1 MLEPGIRFHKE
12 IQTNESHSALS
23 YGSGLV
29 DAFSTPAMIALME
42 NTAVESIQ
50 HLLPEGQTT
59 VGIEINVKH
68 LKATRIGEKVTGES
82 FLKEVRNNKLVFEVH
97 AWDEKGMIGIGTH
110 TRYIV
115 DVKRFL
121 EKLF

>member
-1 MLEPGIRFHKE
+1 MLESGIRHHKE
-12 IQTNESHSALS
+12 IMTNESHSARS

-29 DAFSTPAMIALME
+29 DVFSTPAMIALME

-50 HLLPEGQTT
+50 HLLPEGKTT

-82 FLKEVRNNKLVFEVH
+82 FLKEINNNRMVFEVH
-97 AWDEKGMIGIGTH
+97 AWDETGMIGIGTH
-110 TRYIV
+110 TRFIV
-115 DVKRFL
+115 DTARFM
-121 EKLF
+121 EKLK

>member
-1 MLEPGIRFHKE
+1 MLKPGIRHSKVMV
-12 IQTNESHSALS
+12 TTSHHSALS

-68 LKATRIGEKVTGES
+68 LKATKIGEKVTGES

-115 DVKRFL
+115 DTARFM
-121 EKLF
+121 EKLQ

>member
-1 MLEPGIRFHKE
+1 
-12 IQTNESHSALS
+12 
-23 YGSGLV
+23 
-29 DAFSTPAMIALME
+29 MIALME

-68 LKATRIGEKVTGES
+68 LKVTTVGEKVTGES
-82 FLKEVRNNKLVFEVH
+82 FLREVRNNKLVFEVH

-110 TRYIV
+110 TRFIV
-115 DVKRFL
+115 DTERFM
-121 EKLF
+121 EKLK